1 MFFGK
6 KEKEKYDNEIA
17 LLRHEVEDLRQIIKT
32 QELIKLRN
40 ENALLK
46 EKEQLI
52 NKIKFKLKDVGYIE
66 EENAILVKYKIPDV
80 KILVNEEGEPLKN
93 DFFYAV
99 NKLQLISFEDM
110 KKISALID
118 NIKNKK

>member
-1 MFFGK
+1 MFTK
-6 KEKEKYDNEIA
+6 KTKEKYDNEIA
-17 LLRHEVEDLRQIIKT
+17 RLKHEVEDLRQIIKT

-80 KILVNEEGEPLKN
+80 KILVNEEGELLKN